1 MCGAGKGASLIEFD
15 KAYSTAIGE
24 SIGDYERRGAKAMS
38 LNSVWNW
45 FWLSMSQCALF
56 FATGCLALHYRGK
69 WIKEKSKNRKESRQ

>member
-1 MCGAGKGASLIEFD
+1 
-15 KAYSTAIGE
+15 
-24 SIGDYERRGAKAMS
+24 MS
-38 LNSVWNW
+38 MNSVWNW